1 MDIAC
6 SLILCM
12 ITPSMH
18 MQRLYCPFHILS
30 FFKDHLD
37 NSSALELSAR
47 WHTVSERLGLWTED
61 GLLRCHFP
69 NFRETKRKEGRR
81 RRNATSA
88 AAAALSSQ
96 TEIDPLAAA
105 AAAAVEQLGNG
116 SEGTQS
122 QKRKIYGRR
131 PTPQKVYLVISR
143 ALGLREVK

>member
-6 SLILCM
+6 SLILCL
-12 ITPSMH
+12 ITSSVH
-18 MQRLYCPFHILS
+18 MQGLYCPFHILS

-69 NFRETKRKEGRR
+69 NFRETKRKEGRG
-81 RRNATSA
+81 RRNATS
-88 AAAALSSQ
+88 AAALSSQ

-105 AAAAVEQLGNG
+105 EQLGNG

-143 ALGLREVK
+143 ALGFREVK